1 MNYYEILGVKKDA
14 SQKEIKDA
22 YKKLIKKYHPDI
34 YPGDKHFAEKKTQEL
49 NSAYDVLSNKDS
61 RLAYDEEIFPSSSLT
76 NTKTYT
82 YTPPKY
88 ENPESYS
95 YQNYYK
101 KSYSNNSDFE
111 TFKRYSDYHRSKT
124 PNSNYTTKNNIHSE
138 FTNNI
143 MNSVGKMNTTKKI
156 GVLLFIIFIYLILF
170 ITSFLQFNSVYNGKN
185 SGALLDEHTNSNSDV
200 IFTTHSNTNSN
211 TTNSK
216 EDFDINDYFSER
228 ELREIYNEY
237 YSNTI
242 SSYSEFRKLLSDYI
256 YYNFDV

>member
-1 MNYYEILGVKKDA
+1 
-14 SQKEIKDA
+14 
-22 YKKLIKKYHPDI
+22 
-34 YPGDKHFAEKKTQEL
+34 
-49 NSAYDVLSNKDS
+49 
-61 RLAYDEEIFPSSSLT
+61 
-76 NTKTYT
+76 
-82 YTPPKY
+82 
-88 ENPESYS
+88 
-95 YQNYYK
+95 
-101 KSYSNNSDFE
+101 
-111 TFKRYSDYHRSKT
+111 
-124 PNSNYTTKNNIHSE
+124 
-138 FTNNI
+138 
-143 MNSVGKMNTTKKI
+143 MNTTKKI
-156 GVLLFIIFIYLILF
+156 GVLLFIVFIYLILF